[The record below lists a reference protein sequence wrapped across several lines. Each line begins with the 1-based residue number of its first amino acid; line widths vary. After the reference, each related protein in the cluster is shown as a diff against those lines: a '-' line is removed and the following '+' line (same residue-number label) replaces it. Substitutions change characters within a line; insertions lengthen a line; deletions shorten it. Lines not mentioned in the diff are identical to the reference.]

1 MSIEE
6 IPVAEDHAATVS
18 PEIQRQRSLWRDA
31 LRSTFRQKS
40 SVLGLVV
47 LAFLV
52 ALAVFAPLLTPYGER
67 EVMLPEGGERRQDA
81 CIHMSVSWIPDLP
94 GLTRTENFLESNGFN
109 CSADERQHLMGLD
122 GNARDMFTRV
132 AYGARLSLLASLFA
146 VSMAVVV
153 GTAIGLVAGFYGGW
167 IDNVFMR
174 IMDVLLAFPAL
185 LLAIAIITARGPGLF
200 NAIMAVATVSIPVY
214 ARVIRSRV
222 LSVREQ
228 DFVAA
233 DRALGVSSVRI
244 LFHRVLPNSVTP
256 LVVQATLGIATAVLE
271 LAALS
276 FLGLG
281 ADPDQAE
288 WGRMIAN
295 EREQLLT
302 FPRLI
307 FFPGVMIML
316 NVLAF
321 NLIGDGLRDALD
333 PRLNRDRG

>member
-6 IPVAEDHAATVS
+6 IPVAENHAATVS
-18 PEIQRQRSLWRDA
+18 PEVQRQRSLWRDA
-31 LRSTFRQKS
+31 LRSTLRRKS
-40 SVLGLVV
+40 SVVGLVI
-47 LAFLV
+47 LGFLV
-52 ALAVFAPLLTPYGER
+52 VLAVFAPIIAPYGER
-67 EVMLPEGGERRQDA
+67 EVMIPDGGSPRDDA
-81 CIHMSVSWIPDLP
+81 CIHKSASWIPDLP
-94 GLTRTENFLESNGFN
+94 GLTRTQNFLESNGFS
-109 CSADERQHLMGLD
+109 CSTDERQHVMGLD
-122 GNARDMFTRV
+122 GNARDVSSRLV
-132 AYGARLSLLASLFA
+132 YGARISLLAAVVA
-146 VSMAVVV
+146 VSMAVTV
-153 GTAIGLVAGFYGGW
+153 GTAIGLVAGFYGGL

-174 IMDVLLAFPAL
+174 VMDVLLAFPAL
-185 LLAIAIITARGPGLF
+185 LLAIAIVTARGPGLF
-200 NAIMAVATVSIPVY
+200 NAIMAVSIVSIPVY

-233 DRALGVSSVRI
+233 DHALGVSNVRI
-244 LFHRVLPNSVTP
+244 LYHRVLPNSLTP

-281 ADPDQAE
+281 GDPDQAE
-288 WGRMIAN
+288 WGRMLAM
-295 EREQLLT
+295 ERNQLFT
-302 FPRLI
+302 HPHLI